1 MSDKREPQTLSPS
14 DKKLSK
20 ITATSW
26 TGGKDRNLALLSAWR
41 DERFDVVCLLVFR
54 PEEADF
60 MAHPIPLMEEQDR
73 CLGLP
78 LHHIVLKKFKSYKD
92 EYVKGMTRLRED
104 CGIGVIATGDMD
116 LVGTMTRNWIEECG
130 EKAGIEALLPLWK
143 ADRVEC
149 LETLWKERFTI
160 IFSSLKSLF
169 YSQ

>member
-1 MSDKREPQTLSPS
+1 MPRASIASYCFE
-14 DKKLSK
+14 KK
-20 ITATSW
+20 I
-26 TGGKDRNLALLSAWR
+26 
-41 DERFDVVCLLVFR
+41 
-54 PEEADF
+54 
-60 MAHPIPLMEEQDR
+60 
-73 CLGLP
+73 
-78 LHHIVLKKFKSYKD
+78 KSYKD

-130 EKAGIEALLPLWK
+130 EEAGIEALLPLWK